1 MQWSGEP
8 KVSVSP
14 TSALVEQNWNA
25 DTKMLSLALSHSLGA
40 VNASIVL
47 EDTDSD
53 GDGVHSADS
62 LYTLVSEREIG
73 QVPNGPYLYQNAPNP
88 FNGSTVLRYEFE
100 RMQPVKLAIYSLGG
114 QQVVQLVDTVQGP
127 SYYELIWD
135 GRDGDGR

>member
-1 MQWSGEP
+1 M
-8 KVSVSP
+8 
-14 TSALVEQNWNA
+14 
-25 DTKMLSLALSHSLGA
+25 
-40 VNASIVL
+40 
-47 EDTDSD
+47 EDADSD

-62 LYTLVSEREIG
+62 LDTLVSEREIG

-127 SYYELIWD
+127 GYYEFIWV
-135 GRDGDGR
+135 GRDGDGRRLASGLYLARLLGDQVVQTRKLLLIR